1 MASVIVFKCHRSK
14 KGSCNRCCKIFESN
28 IYLLPITQKLFIGI
42 IMLAKR
48 IIPCLDCDLNVPHG
62 RVVKGVEFKQIRY
75 AGEPVALATKY
86 YEDGADEIV
95 FLDITASHER
105 RETMADVIKATTE
118 NVFVPICVGGGI
130 RKPQDY
136 VNMLKAGA
144 DKCSTNTA
152 AIHNPDLINE
162 ASKVVGSQACVIGID
177 AKRRYV
183 DDPQENDDHVIIET
197 PQGYCWYDCSIY
209 GGREFTGIDAIKWA
223 MECQERGAGEILLTS
238 MDRDG
243 TKDGYDIPLNRAMSE
258 MLDIPIIASGGG
270 GSPEHIYETLTKG
283 KSDAALAA
291 SIFHFDEYPVPV
303 VKEYLKERGVA
314 VRL

>member
-1 MASVIVFKCHRSK
+1 
-14 KGSCNRCCKIFESN
+14 
-28 IYLLPITQKLFIGI
+28 
-42 IMLAKR
+42 MLAKR

-75 AGEPVALATKY
+75 AGEPVELATRY
-86 YEDGADEIV
+86 YEEGADEIV

-105 RETMADVIKATTE
+105 RETMKDVIEATTE

-183 DDPQENDDHVIIET
+183 ENPKESDDKFIIET
-197 PQGYCWYDCSIY
+197 DKGYCWFDCSIY
-209 GGREFTGIDAIKWA
+209 GGREFTGMDAIAWA
-223 MECQERGAGEILLTS
+223 IECEERGAGEILLTS
-238 MDRDG
+238 MDGDG
-243 TKDGYDIPLNRAMSE
+243 TKQGYDNYLNRAISE
-258 MLDIPIIASGGG
+258 AVNIPVIASGGG
-270 GSPEHIYETLTKG
+270 GNPEHIYEAFAVG
-283 KSDAALAA
+283 KADAALAA
-291 SIFHFDEYPVPV
+291 SIFHYHEYPISD
-303 VKEYLKERGVA
+303 VKQYLKNKGIP
-314 VRL
+314 VRI

>member
-1 MASVIVFKCHRSK
+1 
-14 KGSCNRCCKIFESN
+14 
-28 IYLLPITQKLFIGI
+28 
-42 IMLAKR
+42 MLAKR
-48 IIPCLDCDLNVPHG
+48 IIPCLDCDLNLSHG

-75 AGEPVALATKY
+75 AGDPVELATKY

-105 RETMADVIKATTE
+105 RETMAEVLDATTE

-130 RKPQDY
+130 RKPADY

-162 ASKVVGSQACVIGID
+162 ASKIVGSQACVIGID

-183 DDPQENDDHVIIET
+183 EDIQKNKDKIIVET
-197 PQGYCWYDCSIY
+197 EQGYCWYDCSIY
-209 GGREFTGIDAIKWA
+209 GGREFTGIDALAWA
-223 MECQERGAGEILLTS
+223 LECQERGAGEILLTS

-243 TKDGYDIPLNRAMSE
+243 TKDGYDLPLTKTMSD
-258 MLDIPIIASGGG
+258 MLDIPIIASGGVG
-270 GSPEHIYETLTKG
+270 KPEHIYEAFEMG
-283 KSDAALAA
+283 KADAALAA
-291 SIFHFDEYPVPV
+291 SIFHFNEFPIPV
-303 VKEYLKERGVA
+303 VKEYLKENGVV
-314 VRL
+314 VRI